1 MTTRPDDRTDQDQSR
16 TGTEYGS
23 SRRTEADPEDNRPD
37 GGYADPGRV
46 DTQSDSRQG
55 EQAEPGRVASPSAS
69 PSPSPSPSDQRQ
81 TEYAEPGEANA
92 DTDAP
97 AQTGS
102 STSAGRSNHEDSAQP
117 DPNAG
122 PTGSG
127 DTSGPDEDERE
138 RLIPQE
144 RTDEYTAR
152 WDALKGGFVDEPR
165 QAVAA
170 ADQLVRELLDELHE
184 VFRTQREG
192 LEQGLDA
199 DRTSTEDLRVA
210 LRRYRSLFDRLLSV

>member
-1 MTTRPDDRTDQDQSR
+1 MTTGPDDRTDQEQSR
-16 TGTEYGS
+16 SGTEHVGS
-23 SRRTEADPEDNRPD
+23 HRIEANLEDNRPD

-46 DTQSDSRQG
+46 DPQSYSRQG
-55 EQAEPGRVASPSAS
+55 EHAVPGQVDSPG
-69 PSPSPSPSDQRQ
+69 DQRQ
-81 TEYAEPGEANA
+81 GEYADPREANA
-92 DTDAP
+92 GTDAP
-97 AQTGS
+97 AETGL
-102 STSAGRSNHEDSAQP
+102 STSTGRSTDHEDSAQRH
-117 DPNAG
+117 PNADT
-122 PTGSG
+122 TGG
-127 DTSGPDEDERE
+127 GKTSGLDEEERE

-165 QAVAA
+165 QAVAE
-170 ADQLVRELLDELHE
+170 ADQLVRELLDELQE

-199 DRTSTEDLRVA
+199 DQASTEDLRVA

>member
-16 TGTEYGS
+16 TGTEHGD
-23 SRRTEADPEDNRPD
+23 SRRTEAGPEDNRPD
-37 GGYADPGRV
+37 GDYADPGRV

-55 EQAEPGRVASPSAS
+55 EQAEPGRVASRGN
-69 PSPSPSPSDQRQ
+69 QRQ
-81 TEYAEPGEANA
+81 GEYAEPAEANPG
-92 DTDAP
+92 TDAP
-97 AQTGS
+97 AETGS
-102 STSAGRSNHEDSAQP
+102 STSSGRSTDHEDSAQRH
-117 DPNAG
+117 PNADT
-122 PTGSG
+122 TGG
-127 DTSGPDEDERE
+127 GETSGPDGDERE

-165 QAVAA
+165 QAVAE
-170 ADQLVRELLDELHE
+170 ADQLVRELLDELQE

-199 DRTSTEDLRVA
+199 DQTSTEDLRVA